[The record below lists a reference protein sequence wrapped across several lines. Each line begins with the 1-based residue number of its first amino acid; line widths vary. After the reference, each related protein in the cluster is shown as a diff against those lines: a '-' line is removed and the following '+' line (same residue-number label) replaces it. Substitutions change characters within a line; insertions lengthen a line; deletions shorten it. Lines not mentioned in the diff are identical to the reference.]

1 MFKRELEDKIKAEL
15 FPSFVNQVMQ
25 IKKNRLKILE
35 TEITQFEAK
44 PLKDILEKL
53 QETLRVFST
62 NLIDGFDSHRTLTTA
77 LLFQGSGWD
86 IQINSFRKES
96 ALILLVTYKL
106 STREK
111 LTTTKL
117 RRKSSDRVS
126 GWIVKKLK
134 TYCARM
140 KLALILS
147 ATKNLKYCST
157 RILSGNCEISLRI
170 YSKRMLTETLKIG
183 NGLESM

>member
-1 MFKRELEDKIKAEL
+1 M
-15 FPSFVNQVMQ
+15 
-25 IKKNRLKILE
+25 
-35 TEITQFEAK
+35 
-44 PLKDILEKL
+44 
-53 QETLRVFST
+53 
-62 NLIDGFDSHRTLTTA
+62 
-77 LLFQGSGWD
+77 
-86 IQINSFRKES
+86 
-96 ALILLVTYKL
+96 TYKL

-170 YSKRMLTETLKIG
+170 NSKRMLMETLKIG
-183 NGLESM
+183 SGLESMWSGKIFRLLKITIVGSSNHSKKWDYHRKLKEPTFWTYYKDKMGSKTMLAKKRTLWFWPRQTLKMFATNSTKKFKFS

>member
-77 LLFQGSGWD
+77 LLFQGSGWE
-86 IQINSFRKES
+86 IQINSFRKELEAAQS
-96 ALILLVTYKL
+96 ELLKNC
-106 STREK
+106 
-111 LTTTKL
+111 
-117 RRKSSDRVS
+117 
-126 GWIVKKLK
+126 KKRLLDKHLQNTQEMLK
-134 TYCARM
+134 ERM
-140 KLALILS
+140 KIFMN
-147 ATKNLKYCST
+147 KQV
-157 RILSGNCEISLRI
+157 
-170 YSKRMLTETLKIG
+170 
-183 NGLESM
+183 